1 MKQSKANRSNINLNK
16 WYKRFKNRSANN
28 HTDDNVQD
36 ASQFDISEELEHF
49 LTKEITEMEV

>member
-28 HTDDNVQD
+28 HTDDNVPD
-36 ASQFDISEELEHF
+36 ASQFDISEESEHF